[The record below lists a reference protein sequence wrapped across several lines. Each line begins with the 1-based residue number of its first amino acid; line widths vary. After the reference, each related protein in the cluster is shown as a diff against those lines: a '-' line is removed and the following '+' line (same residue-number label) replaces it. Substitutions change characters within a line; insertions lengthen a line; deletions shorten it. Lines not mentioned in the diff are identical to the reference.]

1 LCTPRKEYGG
11 TAIKFHSFTTAGLDG
26 ANFQLQVSAD
36 LFPEI
41 QPPLIIEYEVRRTP
55 EVF

>member
-1 LCTPRKEYGG
+1 LCTPRKEYRG